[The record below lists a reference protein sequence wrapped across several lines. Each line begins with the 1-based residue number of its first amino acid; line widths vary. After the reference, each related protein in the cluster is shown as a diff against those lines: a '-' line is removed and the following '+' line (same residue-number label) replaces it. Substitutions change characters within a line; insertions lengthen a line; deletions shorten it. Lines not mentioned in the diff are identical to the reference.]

1 MSLSV
6 MELQVRSYQQKIT
19 NAEAQTKKCERNYES
34 LRAFKGIVERSQEDF
49 NSVNSKKQSILAEV
63 DAVKKNSLTAQRYS
77 AGMSKVL
84 NGIGSKIVAIAY
96 AGFLYIIKNKL
107 NSYVSAVSSYENQIA
122 GYNKII
128 TNLNKQIEA
137 EKSEELAKAE
147 GGQV

>member
-1 MSLSV
+1 M
-6 MELQVRSYQQKIT
+6 
-19 NAEAQTKKCERNYES
+19 
-34 LRAFKGIVERSQEDF
+34 
-49 NSVNSKKQSILAEV
+49 AEV

-107 NSYVSAVSSYENQIA
+107 NSYVNAVSSYENQIA